1 MDRETNAQRTVIGKR
16 CGKRTPQFPPM
27 SGGETKTQK
36 NTKKMSR
43 QIFEIASEIRRN
55 WQPVHVAARPY
66 LEAMDHL
73 NTVRDSFYY
82 DDARTIIL
90 YFLNNA
96 GTWRGDVA
104 RRVKAELRE
113 AVK

>member
-1 MDRETNAQRTVIGKR
+1 
-16 CGKRTPQFPPM
+16 
-27 SGGETKTQK
+27 
-36 NTKKMSR
+36 
-43 QIFEIASEIRRN
+43 
-55 WQPVHVAARPY
+55 
-66 LEAMDHL
+66 MDHL